1 MSRGGGGAACEGRP
15 PSPSAGAPPARVG
28 CASALPGPAT
38 AASSPASQRPSP
50 LWELKDPSQIK
61 IAGKEQPLIV
71 LRKRSEIRQVSC
83 GVEAASH
90 TAVPA
95 PAEGRLPGTCSSAVS
110 EQNFLLLQPRA
121 DDSYLG
127 REWDRC
133 WPWRTMKESIFFF

>member
-1 MSRGGGGAACEGRP
+1 MSCGSGGGACDGKP

-28 CASALPGPAT
+28 YASALPGPAT
-38 AASSPASQRPSP
+38 AASSPTSQRPSP
-50 LWELKDPSQIK
+50 LWELKDLFQIK

-83 GVEAASH
+83 GIEAASH

-95 PAEGRLPGTCSSAVS
+95 PAEGGLPETCSSAVS
-110 EQNFLLLQPRA
+110 QQNFLLLQPRA
-121 DDSYLG
+121 DSYFG

-133 WPWRTMKESIFFF
+133 WPWRTMKELIF